1 MLGETPDVW
10 ITNPEK
16 SVVMTVK
23 GDVRLVPSH
32 TFNAPYGLRFSE
44 MLADPARE
52 TWNEICTDKDIAE
65 TAERYVTKV
74 THKGSRG
81 GDGVGNGEQ
90 GDDERTAYKEYDRKN
105 AKGLKRKQKRSLAV
119 QEKYVAHMQPV
130 DVRNVVT
137 ISKIF
142 EGTTFSAIGCD
153 RDVKKEIAQFVVS

>member
-32 TFNAPYGLRFSE
+32 TFNAPYGLRFPRCSAIRPE
-44 MLADPARE
+44 KP
-52 TWNEICTDKDIAE
+52 WNEICTDKDIAE

-119 QEKYVAHMQPV
+119 QEK
-130 DVRNVVT
+130 
-137 ISKIF
+137 
-142 EGTTFSAIGCD
+142 
-153 RDVKKEIAQFVVS
+153 